1 MTCPDSP
8 TSRPDSPVKF
18 REKLPDSLVLLRRVL
33 TLSCAA
39 GGCGGYG
46 RLRGYGQDAD
56 RKREAGGK
64 TARREVAIREA
75 ELSSRAVGCKLFH
88 SRYCVVQRG
97 RPLAGSGVP
106 ESRRRS
112 VKQ

>member
-1 MTCPDSP
+1 M
-8 TSRPDSPVKF
+8 RGL
-18 REKLPDSLVLLRRVL
+18 REVAGV
-33 TLSCAA
+33 T

-75 ELSSRAVGCKLFH
+75 ELSLRAVGCKLFH